1 MAISTSGSMGPS
13 QDGAAEVGASPGN
26 TSMCSMEQLFSPI
39 IIRKDADRGEAIISG
54 FEMPS
59 SDSGTTEG
67 VFGGDKEHVGPT
79 RAEMDPYFSS
89 VAGDSSFWMQ
99 NSDFQMTYNNGSP
112 QSGSG
117 SDVNLNKVDRESV
130 STVSVNHFRGPL
142 ILSGWGFDI
151 AERPVPSVG
160 DNPFQFDTNAVNDRG
175 TWKSGPVDLR
185 WDGQRKVWT
194 AGHQLIHGIATSD
207 ITSPEDPCSPTYFNM
222 KVFRNQSQGAVAG
235 ELNTSLGEVVRV
247 SNRDTSLDQE
257 EAQGRVYV
265 VAARINYEWVP
276 VWVGCPEDDP
286 ESDPPECLV

>member
-39 IIRKDADRGEAIISG
+39 IIRKDADRGSAIISG

-59 SDSGTTEG
+59 SDSGTIEG
-67 VFGGDKEHVGPT
+67 AFGGSKEHVGPT
-79 RAEMDPYFSS
+79 RAEIDPYFSS
-89 VAGDSSFWMQ
+89 VAGDSGFWMQ

-112 QSGSG
+112 QDGSG
-117 SDVNLNKVDRESV
+117 ADVNLNKVNRDSV
-130 STVSVNHFRGPL
+130 STIAVNHFRGPL

-194 AGHQLIHGIATSD
+194 AGHQMIHGIATSD
-207 ITSPEDPCSPTYFNM
+207 ITSPDDPCSPTYFNI

-235 ELNTSLGEVVRV
+235 ELNPSLGEVVRV
-247 SNRDTSLDQE
+247 ANRDTSLDQE
-257 EAQGRVYV
+257 EAQGKVYV